1 MVRTTIHLDR
11 AIVMGILAGG
21 FCATAAAPVS
31 AGITPVGAG
40 SFSGSATVI
49 TFDEV
54 AVGTTIP
61 FTIGLADFVG
71 LSGFVH
77 DAPMPV
83 GFGLPPAPSGLPYL
97 YTGSVGDQDVI
108 EIEFGAAMESV
119 GAYFDVT
126 DSVTSG
132 GTLQMEFYNGATL
145 LGIVAAIPDAGTFG
159 GFVGGSAGSAVIDRI
174 IFRDIDFSL
183 PVSFRLDDVMFQV
196 PGPGALA
203 LFVVAAMV
211 GGRRRY

>member
-1 MVRTTIHLDR
+1 MVRTTKQLNRICVIGL
-11 AIVMGILAGG
+11 LAGCVG
-21 FCATAAAPVS
+21 ATVAGPVS

-54 AVGTTIP
+54 AVGTSIP

-71 LSGFVH
+71 LSGIV
-77 DAPMPV
+77 DNTSMPV
-83 GFGLPPAPSGLPYL
+83 GFGLPPAPSGVPYL
-97 YTGSVGDQDVI
+97 YSGSVGDQDVI

-132 GTLQMEFYNGATL
+132 GTLQMEFYSGATL
-145 LGIVAAIPDAGTFG
+145 LGIVAAVPDAGTFG
-159 GFVGGSAGSAVIDRI
+159 GFVGGSAGSAVIDRV

-183 PVSFRLDDVMFQV
+183 PVSFRLDDLMFQV
-196 PGPGALA
+196 PGPGALV
-203 LFVVAAMV
+203 LFAIAAMV